1 MNVCILEDEIET
13 ASVIKSFVL
22 KYCFENNIFVNVT
35 IFNDSFDL
43 IESKKFN
50 YDIFLLDIQL
60 PHINGMDVGKK
71 IREENSNTVII
82 FITNLAN
89 FAIQGYSVGAL
100 DFILKPV
107 SYNTFSFRFKNAC
120 NLVQTIMKRNVT
132 LVLDGKL
139 RSIDSNEILYF
150 EIMDHKIVV
159 HTLKKTYFAYG
170 TLKEIEKSLSNVSS
184 MYERCNSCYLVNLYN
199 IKEIDKDSV
208 LIGNVSLKI
217 SKNKKKNFIKKYRES
232 FL

>member
-1 MNVCILEDEIET
+1 
-13 ASVIKSFVL
+13 
-22 KYCFENNIFVNVT
+22 
-35 IFNDSFDL
+35 
-43 IESKKFN
+43 
-50 YDIFLLDIQL
+50 
-60 PHINGMDVGKK
+60 
-71 IREENSNTVII
+71 
-82 FITNLAN
+82 
-89 FAIQGYSVGAL
+89 
-100 DFILKPV
+100 
-107 SYNTFSFRFKNAC
+107 
-120 NLVQTIMKRNVT
+120 
-132 LVLDGKL
+132 
-139 RSIDSNEILYF
+139 
-150 EIMDHKIVV
+150 MDHKIAV